1 MNEQKMSVD
10 SFAKFTRQYTERA
23 EIMIARIENE
33 NTAWGFV
40 SKEDQILHGQIL
52 QELGTI
58 APKTLNSG
66 KAESRRFN
74 KVYLAVINEQVKRVL
89 ITCEGNLFDCESGS
103 IISNPAIEVFEPTSQ
118 LLRTE
123 PKIVFIILDKIAPPP
138 VSTTLVTTYLRSLLR
153 LIKED
158 QRSVPDSPYLLL
170 TVMKNFKIYSAEAR
184 YYCACIILLIASK
197 SDTNNYYAKN
207 RVRDF
212 LETVQSDSFVQT
224 LLESLAIECS
234 SEIESK
240 LSTMILSLFSFSIS
254 NKNNVECYQMARK
267 LIKHGIFKLVTK
279 FKGREQEI
287 LYDIIKNICM
297 LAIVYN
303 DQNMII
309 SDKCESKNSRLAEF
323 NAKKSASQIEEEW
336 FSDSEDEPVDAS
348 TISSGVQK
356 EFPSISVRICSWK
369 NILITFRSETG

>member
-1 MNEQKMSVD
+1 
-10 SFAKFTRQYTERA
+10 
-23 EIMIARIENE
+23 MIARMENE

-40 SKEDQILHGQIL
+40 SKEDQMQHGKIL
-52 QELGTI
+52 QELLKITTESLYSR
-58 APKTLNSG
+58 KV
-66 KAESRRFN
+66 ESRRFN
-74 KVYLAVINEQVKRVL
+74 KVYLAVIKERVKRVL
-89 ITCEGNLFDCESGS
+89 VTCEGNLFDCETGI
-103 IISNPAIEVFEPTSQ
+103 IISNPGIEVFEPTSQ
-118 LLRTE
+118 LLKTE
-123 PKIVFIILDKIAPPP
+123 PKIVFIILDKIAPRP

-158 QRSVPDSPYLLL
+158 QRSIPDSPYLLL
-170 TVMKNFKIYSAEAR
+170 TVMKNYKIYPAEAR
-184 YYCACIILLIASK
+184 YCCACIILLMASK
-197 SDTNNYYAKN
+197 NDTDNYYAKN

-212 LETVQSDSFVQT
+212 LETVRSDSFIQT
-224 LLESLAIECS
+224 LLEISAIDCS
-234 SEIESK
+234 SEMESK
-240 LSTMILSLFSFSIS
+240 LSTKILSLFSYSIS

-309 SDKCESKNSRLAEF
+309 TDKCESKNSRLAEF
-323 NAKKSASQIEEEW
+323 NAQKSACQIEEEW

-348 TISSGVQK
+348 SISSGIQK
-356 EFPSISVRICSWK
+356 EFPTISVRIFFLK
-369 NILITFRSETG
+369 FN